1 MGLIRAGMGALGG
14 TLADQW
20 KEFFYCDSMGKDVLV
35 TKGQKRTSGRSSN
48 TKGNDNIISNGSGI
62 AVADGQCMLIVE
74 QGKVVEV
81 CAEPGEFT
89 YDTSTE
95 PSIFSG
101 NLGDSI
107 KQTFQVIGKRFTYGG
122 DTGKDQRVYYINT
135 KEMGE
140 ILYGTA
146 TPVPFRVI
154 VNEELGYKLS
164 VDIRCNGNF
173 TYRIC
178 DPLLFYTNVCGNVEQ
193 DYESEE
199 ISGRLKGE
207 LMTAL
212 QPALSTLSAKKVQ
225 YYEIPAH
232 TQDLSDALNE
242 VLSKTWKEKRGI
254 EVFSFNINSLS
265 IPDDQRKKINE
276 WEENAMTT
284 NPTTAAARL
293 VGGQVD
299 AMKTAAG
306 NNAGAMTGFMGMG
319 MAMNAG
325 GMGGMN
331 AQNLFAMGQ
340 QQPQAAPQPAA
351 PQPAPERPQ
360 GDTWTCSCGTT
371 VSGKFCPECGA
382 KKPEPKIEP
391 AGSWKCKCGTTV
403 TGKFCPECGSPKPA
417 DSEGWTCSCGTVN
430 KGRFCQNCGA
440 KKPEGALLYRCDKCG
455 WEPEDP
461 AHPPK
466 FCPQCGDPF
475 DDADISN
482 ER

>member
-1 MGLIRAGMGALGG
+1 MGLIRAGIGAMGG

-20 KEFFYCDSMGKDVLV
+20 KEFFYCDSMGKNVLV

-62 AVADGQCMLIVE
+62 AVADGQCMMIVE
-74 QGKVVEV
+74 QGKIVEF
-81 CAEPGEFT
+81 CAESGEFT

-101 NLGDSI
+101 NLGDSV
-107 KQTFQVIGKRFTYGG
+107 KKTFQVIGKRFAYGG

-193 DYESEE
+193 DYESSE

-254 EVFSFNINSLS
+254 EVFSFNDHQSDNSGS
-265 IPDDQRKKINE
+265 PPCWRTDRRDEGGCRKQRRSNDRIHGNGNGNE
-276 WEENAMTT
+276 CRRNGRHECPEPVCNGSAAATGST
-284 NPTTAAARL
+284 GTTAAGSSTA
-293 VGGQVD
+293 GSTG
-299 AMKTAAG
+299 TAAG
-306 NNAGAMTGFMGMG
+306 
-319 MAMNAG
+319 
-325 GMGGMN
+325 
-331 AQNLFAMGQ
+331 
-340 QQPQAAPQPAA
+340 
-351 PQPAPERPQ
+351 
-360 GDTWTCSCGTT
+360 
-371 VSGKFCPECGA
+371 
-382 KKPEPKIEP
+382 
-391 AGSWKCKCGTTV
+391 
-403 TGKFCPECGSPKPA
+403 
-417 DSEGWTCSCGTVN
+417 
-430 KGRFCQNCGA
+430 
-440 KKPEGALLYRCDKCG
+440 
-455 WEPEDP
+455 
-461 AHPPK
+461 
-466 FCPQCGDPF
+466 
-475 DDADISN
+475 
-482 ER
+482 